1 LPAGGLSVTTLEVRP
16 EAPADVTNAVGY
28 EPDVDP
34 RLMPVDVEII
44 VPVYNEAAQL
54 VERVT
59 ELRRYL
65 DESFPFRALVT
76 VVDNASTD
84 ETFAVAR
91 DLAAA
96 TPGVAAVHLSRKGR
110 GHALRVGWS
119 TSVARVVAYMD
130 VDLSTSLSALLPLVA
145 PLLSGHRDV
154 ATGTRLARGS
164 NVVRGTKRELISR
177 SYNLLLRAALGGKF
191 SDAQCGFK
199 ALRTEVVGELLPLVE
214 DEEWFFD
221 TELLITA
228 QRRGLRISEVPV
240 DWVDD
245 PDSRVEIVST
255 AMSDLRGVWRMSHG
269 PSRRCQVT
277 TSATGSGIDQVTT
290 DQLIRFAG
298 VGVISTLAYAF
309 LFIAC
314 QQVVGIFVANA
325 LSLALCTAC
334 NTLIHAELAHDGSG
348 HAQRGRFVGA
358 AFGLFLFTVAL
369 TSVALALV
377 RFAVGP
383 SLTIELLAV
392 TAVSAGAAVL
402 RFAVLRTWI
411 FRTSTTTRLAPRWR
425 LRRMSGAA

>member
-1 LPAGGLSVTTLEVRP
+1 MTTLVARPDPLSAVTTTDPIR
-16 EAPADVTNAVGY
+16 GI
-28 EPDVDP
+28 VDP
-34 RLMPVDVEII
+34 RKIPVDVEIV
-44 VPVYNEAAQL
+44 VPVYNEAEHL

-76 VVDNASTD
+76 LVDNASTD
-84 ETFAVAR
+84 ETF
-91 DLAAA
+91 DLASRLAA
-96 TPGVAAVHLSRKGR
+96 VTPGVAAVHLPRKGR
-110 GHALRVGWS
+110 GHALRTAWS
-119 TSVARVVAYMD
+119 TSVAEVVAYMD

-177 SYNLLLRAALGGKF
+177 SYNLLLRASLRGRF

-199 ALRTEVVGELLPLVE
+199 ALRTEVAGELLSLVE
-214 DEEWFFD
+214 DDEWFFD

-228 QRRGLRISEVPV
+228 QRLGLRISEVPV

-255 AMSDLRGVWRMSHG
+255 AMSDFRGVWRLMHS
-269 PSRRCQVT
+269 SARRFQGVT
-277 TSATGSGIDQVTT
+277 VAQRRGIQEVTS

-298 VGVISTLAYAF
+298 VGVISTLAYAL

-314 QQVVGIFVANA
+314 EQVVGTYEANA
-325 LSLALCTAC
+325 VSLAICTVC
-334 NTLIHAELAHDGSG
+334 NTLIHTELARDGSG
-348 HAQRGRFVGA
+348 QAHRGRFVGA
-358 AFGLFLFTVAL
+358 AFGLLLLSVVM
-369 TSVALALV
+369 TSVALAV
-377 RFAVGP
+377 VQVVVGP
-383 SLTIELLAV
+383 SLSIELLAV
-392 TAVSAGAAVL
+392 TAVSAVAAVF

-411 FRTSTTTRLAPRWR
+411 FRTGTTSHLASRFDV
-425 LRRMSGAA
+425 RRCPKAAS